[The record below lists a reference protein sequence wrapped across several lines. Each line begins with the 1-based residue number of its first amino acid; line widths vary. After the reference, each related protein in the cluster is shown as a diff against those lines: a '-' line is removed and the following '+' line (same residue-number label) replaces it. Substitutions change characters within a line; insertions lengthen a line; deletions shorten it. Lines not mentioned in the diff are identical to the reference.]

1 MWLWTFLQLR
11 NAIITR
17 INVIDVKELTDA
29 HCLAELREITR
40 IFTLI
45 EKCARKPKD
54 IPNQYVLGT
63 GHCKFFLDK
72 ATYIYGRTLDLLAEW
87 YDRGFNYSFDID
99 EWSRRYA
106 CLPSWSLLDYTPTP
120 EAMLINRDRIA
131 ERINAKPE
139 FYKYRG
145 KKI

>member
-1 MWLWTFLQLR
+1 M
-11 NAIITR
+11 TR
-17 INVIDVKELTDA
+17 VNVIPVQELADQ
-29 HCLAELREITR
+29 HLLSELREITR
-40 IFTLI
+40 IFSHI
-45 EKCARKPKD
+45 EKYGNQSDKRPK
-54 IPNQYVLGT
+54 QFTLGKGHVLFWT
-63 GHCKFFLDK
+63 DK

-87 YDRGFNYSFDID
+87 YGRGFNYSFDID

-131 ERINAKPE
+131 ERVNAKPD